1 MNERQRSSG
10 AGTRA
15 GARRPATADTTDQPN
30 TSSSATSAGGYTG
43 SPESTDPTLQHSGN
57 GGIINK
63 VRDKATAQLNTQKD
77 RATDGIG
84 TVVDAV
90 RNATRQLRD
99 QNHGTLADYVE
110 RSANQLE
117 RWSKDLRNRDVA
129 ELLRGA
135 QNLARRQ
142 PAMFVGSAFTLG
154 LLSARFLKSS
164 SPDRDRSRQ
173 SWQRY
178 GPDEYASSASI
189 GRAAGGA
196 SARQIS
202 NPSTIAN
209 VSDARTDRERY
220 SDTERY

>member
-10 AGTRA
+10 ADTRS
-15 GARRPATADTTDQPN
+15 GARRSVTADAPDQRN
-30 TSSSATSAGGYTG
+30 TSTSAASVGADPG
-43 SPESTDPTLQHSGN
+43 SPESSGQTLQSSGN
-57 GGIINK
+57 GGIIDK

-84 TVVDAV
+84 SVVDAV

-99 QNHGTLADYVE
+99 QNHSTLADYVE

-117 RWSKDLRNRDVA
+117 RWSKDLRNKDVA

-142 PAMFVGSAFTLG
+142 PAMFVGSAFALG

-164 SPDRDRSRQ
+164 SPDDDRSRQ
-173 SWQRY
+173 PWQRY
-178 GPDEYASSASI
+178 DPDEYASGTNI
-189 GRAAGGA
+189 GRTA
-196 SARQIS
+196 SVAPGMQTA
-202 NPSTIAN
+202 NPSTLSTT
-209 VSDARTDRERY
+209 SDARTDRERY